1 MIGTKTKIIIMI
13 DILILLLAGAGDAVV
28 CCVVVGL
35 NLNECTKCSHSSCAG
50 DTIQSA
56 ATYGNVRS

>member
-1 MIGTKTKIIIMI
+1 MI
-13 DILILLLAGAGDAVV
+13 DILILLLAGAGDAMV
-28 CCVVVGL
+28 CCVVVGF